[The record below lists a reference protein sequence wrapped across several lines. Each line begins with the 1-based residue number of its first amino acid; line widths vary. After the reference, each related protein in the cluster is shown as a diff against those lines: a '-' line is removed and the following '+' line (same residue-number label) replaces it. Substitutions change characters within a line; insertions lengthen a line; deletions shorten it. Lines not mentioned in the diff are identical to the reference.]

1 MKGCQ
6 IEGQELKECRIEGQE
21 LKYVEIEAKTGA
33 VFQMGF

>member
-1 MKGCQ
+1 MKGCR

>member
-1 MKGCQ
+1 MKGCR

-33 VFQMGF
+33 VFQTGF